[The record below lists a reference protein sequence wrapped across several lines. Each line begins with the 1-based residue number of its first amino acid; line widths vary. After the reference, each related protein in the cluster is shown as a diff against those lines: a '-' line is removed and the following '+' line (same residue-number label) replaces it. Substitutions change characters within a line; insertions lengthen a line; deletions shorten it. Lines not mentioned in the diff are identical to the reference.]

1 MSNEFNRVPRRFIVG
16 CPGYADFSDWI
27 SQAVNWTVAGLE
39 QDGTLA
45 EVAA

>member
-16 CPGYADFSDWI
+16 CPSYADFSDWI
-27 SQAVNWTVAGLE
+27 SQAVQWMVTDLE
-39 QDGTLA
+39 QNGTLA

>member
-16 CPGYADFSDWI
+16 CPSYADFSDWI
-27 SQAVNWTVAGLE
+27 SQAVKSTMAGLE
-39 QDGTLA
+39 QNDTLT